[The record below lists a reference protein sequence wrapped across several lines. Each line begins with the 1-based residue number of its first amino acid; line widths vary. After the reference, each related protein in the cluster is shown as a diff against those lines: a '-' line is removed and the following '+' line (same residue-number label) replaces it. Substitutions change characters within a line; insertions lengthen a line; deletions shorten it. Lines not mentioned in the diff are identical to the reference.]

1 MNKIMNN
8 KNVSWIYLFFGLLF
22 CISLTDV
29 CVFFL
34 RSSVLELVDAA
45 IPSKELDPIKQTIF
59 LVEGVKV
66 SSRFLFGY

>member
-1 MNKIMNN
+1 M
-8 KNVSWIYLFFGLLF
+8 SWYEQQKCKLYLSVFWFINLHLPIW
-22 CISLTDV
+22 CV
-29 CVFFL
+29 CVFL

-45 IPSKELDPIKQTIF
+45 IPSKELDPIKQTIL